1 MVKKREYEN
10 RCWEQRGS
18 KANETEKEAE
28 RSRREEG
35 KGQDR
40 KEKDA
45 RQTAAGKGKQR
56 RHSVATRT
64 PCSSLEHQNKHLSG
78 MEHPAN

>member
-10 RCWEQRGS
+10 RCREQRGS

-45 RQTAAGKGKQR
+45 RQGRQLLEKG
-56 RHSVATRT
+56 
-64 PCSSLEHQNKHLSG
+64 SSDVTL
-78 MEHPAN
+78 